1 MGLVSL
7 PNHDDGRAV
16 VESFDIAMLFFGC
29 LFLLAPLELCRDRAR
44 MDARRRIAEGVVVG
58 HESQGTIHYT
68 DHTTTHRPDTRHARI
83 AFEVDGIR
91 HECVSSVGAS
101 FTVHQIGQRVMVRF
115 DPDNLSNADIA
126 HGAGSDAAM
135 RLLILGFPIA
145 GALMIV
151 FALMRL
157 VP

>member
-1 MGLVSL
+1 M
-7 PNHDDGRAV
+7 
-16 VESFDIAMLFFGC
+16 ESFDIALLLFGG
-29 LFLLAPLELCRDRAR
+29 LFLLAPLELRRDRAR
-44 MDARRRIAEGVVVG
+44 MDARRGFAEGVVVG

-83 AFEVDGIR
+83 AFEVDGVR

-101 FTVHQIGQRVMVRF
+101 FTVHRIGQRVTVRF
-115 DPDNLSNADIA
+115 DPDDLSNADIA
-126 HGAGSDAAM
+126 HGSGSDAAM

-145 GALMIV
+145 GALMIA
-151 FALMRL
+151 FAATRL